1 MSNAPRITERPD
13 DAFSAPARPSRV
25 KTWRRGG
32 ARPPGLA
39 EAAAEFLPK
48 PWVDLGAQRI
58 NAQDIEDVARF
69 AGPDIGSPLAAPA
82 NRVLKRAADLVIGAA
97 ALVLLAPLMGLIW
110 ALLRIEGGPAL
121 YVQSRVGQGGA
132 RFRCLKFRTMRPD
145 AEARLAEVLAAC
157 PAARAEWR
165 RCQKLSDD
173 PRITPVGRLLR
184 RSSLDELPQL
194 LNVLRGEMSLV
205 GPRPIIAPEVPGY
218 AGDRAYFA
226 SPDFRDYARCRPGI
240 TGLWQVAARHRQS
253 YDQRIRLDRRYVRGW
268 SFWLDLTILWRTLGV
283 VFRRTGA

>member
-132 RFRCLKFRTMRPD
+132 RFRCLKFRTMRKD
-145 AEARLAEVLAAC
+145 AEADGV
-157 PAARAEWR
+157 ARWATE
-165 RCQKLSDD
+165 DD
-173 PRITPVGRLLR
+173 PRITRCGGFLR
-184 RSSLDELPQL
+184 KYRFDELPQFV
-194 LNVLRGEMSLV
+194 NVIRGDMSFV
-205 GPRPIIAPEVPGY
+205 GPRPERP
-218 AGDRAYFA
+218 YFVETL
-226 SPDFRDYARCRPGI
+226 ARQIPFYQERHCVRPGI
-240 TGLWQVAARHRQS
+240 TGWAQLNYPYGASMEDAKHKLQYDLFYIKYFSIVFDLAIVLQTVRVVLWP
-253 YDQRIRLDRRYVRGW
+253 
-268 SFWLDLTILWRTLGV
+268 
-283 VFRRTGA
+283 TGAR